1 MEMLAALKRTF
12 RKIPQSS
19 IGISRKG
26 DKIFLAWLDRV
37 EGEWQLSAM
46 EELQL
51 SMDAE
56 EEKET
61 AELVRMHCAK
71 NGWRMES
78 FTICIPEE
86 DSFTGSVE
94 LPELEEQALAEAIHW
109 EIEGQDIFGE
119 RDFCEAFT
127 KIGEGEEYWFSAME
141 AAEKVEWEK
150 AWNEQEMEP
159 PQFVAM
165 PPIQESLCWGEGCLV
180 LADREIPLGKNLSA
194 SDVPADSIEAIY
206 ASMFG
211 AGLLR
216 KESCASFSHGTVV
229 DAWNW
234 KALCLTVAGFAVICL
249 AVVTGMDLWQLH
261 SARDDKAAVHREW
274 MLLGKEQ
281 QQKDMIERSIHETE
295 QRDSLL
301 AGLSRES
308 FPWYGLLVHFG
319 SMTVEGVCIRDIAL
333 SEQDLLTM
341 EGEAV
346 TFSALAEFLK
356 KFEEDKD
363 FFPSAPVLMDSSVE
377 KSGAGGDM
385 VRFSLQLKL

>member
-1 MEMLAALKRTF
+1 MEMLDALKRIF
-12 RKIPQSS
+12 RKVPQSS

-26 DKIFLAWLDRV
+26 SRIFFSLLDRMG
-37 EGEWQLSAM
+37 GEWQLSAL
-46 EELQL
+46 EEIQL
-51 SMDAE
+51 SME
-56 EEKET
+56 VGEEKEA

-71 NGWRMES
+71 NGWSMES

-94 LPELEEQALAEAIHW
+94 LPELDEQALAEAIHW

-119 RDFCEAFT
+119 RDFCAAFM
-127 KIGEGEEYWFSAME
+127 KMGEGDEYWFSAME
-141 AAEKVEWEK
+141 TAEKEEWEK

-159 PQFVAM
+159 LQFIAM
-165 PPIQESLCWGEGCLV
+165 PPIQESLHWGEGCFV
-180 LADREIPLGKNLSA
+180 LADREILMGKNLSA
-194 SDVPADSIEAIY
+194 SDVPAASLEAVY
-206 ASMFG
+206 AAMFG

-234 KALCLTVAGFAVICL
+234 KALCLTVAGAAMICL
-249 AVVTGMDLWQLH
+249 AFVAGMDLWQLH

-281 QQKDMIERSIHETE
+281 QQKDLLERIIHETE

-301 AGLSRES
+301 AELSGES

-319 SMTVEGVCIRDIAL
+319 SMTVEGVCIRDIAM
-333 SEQDLLTM
+333 SEQDRLNM

-363 FFPSAPVLMDSSVE
+363 FFPSAPVLVDSSVE
-377 KSGAGGDM
+377 KTSGGGDM